1 MYETVQVKN
10 ISSCVSCHAEKKHG
24 HDHRDYQHQRYDS
37 KNPSCFLIIIHSL
50 PLWMVI
56 DMLPCLMAVITFVL
70 ILAARISY
78 LKKREAEDKRAFWER
93 EREADKAPTR
103 DITDLPYIN
112 IPIDKF
118 PLDKAENEEELSA
131 VKKIRELT
139 GNGILNLSDYTNTD
153 LKLMYGPKNLD
164 RLKACDENFLTMEK
178 NLLTLSDAR
187 IAAGDFINALI
198 YLEFLSSCRSDLS
211 SVYIDSGTCLR
222 ELRMPGKIRIL
233 MEYVP
238 SLHLTLE
245 SKVLKSLEADLAAI
259 GEENIVVSDRSG
271 SEIHR

>member
-1 MYETVQVKN
+1 
-10 ISSCVSCHAEKKHG
+10 
-24 HDHRDYQHQRYDS
+24 
-37 KNPSCFLIIIHSL
+37 
-50 PLWMVI
+50 MVI

-187 IAAGDFINALI
+187 IAAGDFKNALI

-211 SVYIDSGTCLR
+211 SVYIDSGICLR